1 MEEAFSPTE
10 EDRQARRRERPQPR
24 PDRYAF
30 WAVVMAVIA
39 MLAGLAT
46 ADAGAADG
54 GIGTGGGGGG
64 GGAKSGGGGDSANK
78 GGARYSN
85 IWDDY
90 SQRNK
95 RWARQ
100 TSECES
106 GRDPNAIGGGGKYR
120 GAFQFLRS
128 TWRHS
133 PKTPGG
139 DPIDYNWKTQ
149 AVVAVALKK
158 RDGRGHWPVCG

>member
-1 MEEAFSPTE
+1 MQEAFTPDETPS
-10 EDRQARRRERPQPR
+10 RARRERPQPR
-24 PDRYAF
+24 PDRFAF

-39 MLAGLAT
+39 MFAGLAT
-46 ADAGAADG
+46 ADAGASGG
-54 GIGTGGGGGG
+54 GIGSTGGGGGG
-64 GGAKSGGGGDSANK
+64 GGGDAKSSG
-78 GGARYSN
+78 RYGN

-95 RWARQ
+95 RWARK

-106 GRDPNAIGGGGKYR
+106 GGNPNAIGGGGTYR
-120 GAFQFLRS
+120 GAFQFMRS

-139 DPIDYNWKTQ
+139 DPIDYSWKTQ

-158 RDGRGHWPVCG
+158 RDGARHWPVCG